1 MSNDSAALD
10 ILLAVLLCAALGWAN
25 TSAIGWVYHR
35 HIEPNLP
42 APIVKQVA
50 ATEAVAVSTVKRKST
65 KRGHK

>member
-10 ILLAVLLCAALGWAN
+10 VLFVVLLCAALGWAN

-42 APIVKQVA
+42 APIVKRA
-50 ATEAVAVSTVKRKST
+50 TTEAVAAPTAKRKST